1 MNTASTQNQA
11 VPVPARSPL
20 LVTVAAWLLPGSG
33 HLLLGRR
40 GRAIVVFA
48 SVLLPFLLGLLMRG
62 PLFPPHTAA
71 DPLTTVIQL
80 GGFVGDLANGL
91 LYLLTVW
98 LGYSQADVAGHVH
111 DYGSKLIVAAGLLN
125 ILAIVDAWE
134 IATGKKD

>member
-1 MNTASTQNQA
+1 MNTASTQNQ
-11 VPVPARSPL
+11 VIPVPARSPL
-20 LVTVAAWLLPGSG
+20 LISAAAWLLPGTG

-40 GRAIVVFA
+40 GRAAVVFA

-62 PLFPPHTAA
+62 PLFPPRTAS

-91 LYLLTVW
+91 FYLLTVW
-98 LGYSQADVAGHVH
+98 LGYSQPDVAGHVH